1 MRKIVTFLI
10 VAVLAVSMMVPTAF
24 AAGTTSYTK
33 EVAAGETVTVA
44 FVMNES
50 VTLSTFRGI
59 ITTDLAVSGVTS
71 SVGSVTYN
79 HPNFNVVQ
87 SSGDVTVGAGETL
100 FALTVTIPADAQP
113 NSQYTVSVEL
123 QKGANGE
130 GELVG
135 LAGTST
141 VTLKIPCDHSQTET
155 VPGYAAT
162 CTAAGKT
169 DGTKC
174 SICGETIVAQQTIDP
189 LGHDMQ
195 ETAAAVAPGCETTG
209 KTAVK
214 TCSRCGLTEG
224 GDDVAATGHTPAAA
238 VQENVKDAT
247 CTKPGSYDEVVYCS
261 VCGKEL
267 SRKTVT
273 GQTLPH
279 NWKDATCTEPKTCSA
294 CGATEGNPAGH
305 KWLDATC
312 TDPEKCSVCGVA
324 KDGSTALGH
333 DWKDADCTHPKTCK
347 VCGETEGKALGHKEV
362 YPAANITEKT
372 HDVFCERCNKLI
384 IDNEA
389 HFDTDKDGKCDGC
402 GAKMPKQPTTKPT
415 EDDKKDDQPKNGDIT
430 PYPVYFLM
438 AAMAIVA
445 VAYGLKRKFDI

>member
-1 MRKIVTFLI
+1 MKKILSLLILSVLILACMAPMAMAAESTVVT
-10 VAVLAVSMMVPTAF
+10 VETKQVYVSK
-24 AAGTTSYTK
+24 AGT
-33 EVAAGETVTVA
+33 E
-44 FVMNES
+44 
-50 VTLSTFRGI
+50 VTL
-59 ITTDLAVSGVTS
+59 AVTS
-71 SVGSVTYN
+71 SAPAASYEAYVNVDSALTNVTVTAGSFEVFQPAGGGLYGGATTAGQKPAGSVMFY
-79 HPNFNVVQ
+79 
-87 SSGDVTVGAGETL
+87 VTA
-100 FALTVTIPADAQP
+100 TIPADAEP
-113 NSQYTVSVEL
+113 DDFYSVSVSVVYVSPDNMEDY
-123 QKGANGE
+123 A
-130 GELVG
+130 
-135 LAGTST
+135 TS
-141 VTLKIPCDHSQTET
+141 VVDGGIKILCDHNYQSVVTAPDCET
-155 VPGYAAT
+155 AGYT
-162 CTAAGKT
+162 TWT
-169 DGTKC
+169 C
-174 SICGETIVAQQTIDP
+174 SICGDSYQDTPTEA

-195 ETAAAVAPGCETTG
+195 ETAAAVAPSCDTTG

-224 GDDVAATGHTPAAA
+224 GDDVAATGHTPAEA
-238 VQENVKDAT
+238 VQENIKDAT

-279 NWKDATCTEPKTCSA
+279 NWKDATCTEPKTCKD
-294 CGATEGNPAGH
+294 CGATEGDPAGH

-347 VCGETEGKALGHKEV
+347 VCGETEGKALGHEEEYIDNKDG
-362 YPAANITEKT
+362 T
-372 HDVFCERCNKLI
+372 HDVYCIRCDTLLA
-384 IDNEA
+384 DNEK

-402 GAKMPKQPTTKPT
+402 GAKMPEQPTTKPT